1 MFERNEGW
9 GGLRW
14 KNNNRSEPSTPPLPF
29 CGFEWRKKHLPFF
42 CEEVLFRSCL
52 IMSPLGWG
60 PIGSKCQRRADRTPW
75 LKSFSANSKRQSD
88 PSSPSPQLGWLMSS
102 LPLFSRVENVQSDPS
117 ALVTRERGSSSSV
130 FTQFSYAASP
140 AALLLRLVRTVF
152 IVLFIFQSFQHLNQ
166 DFNVIKPKR
175 KFDDYQFC
183 NVFKYTPK
191 STPHPNLADLFIN
204 IADQRTGTHGDGDGP
219 LVWSHS
225 SQESTI

>member
-1 MFERNEGW
+1 MN
-9 GGLRW
+9 
-14 KNNNRSEPSTPPLPF
+14 
-29 CGFEWRKKHLPFF
+29 
-42 CEEVLFRSCL
+42 
-52 IMSPLGWG
+52 
-60 PIGSKCQRRADRTPW
+60 
-75 LKSFSANSKRQSD
+75 
-88 PSSPSPQLGWLMSS
+88 
-102 LPLFSRVENVQSDPS
+102 SDPS

-166 DFNVIKPKR
+166 DFNVINPKR

-204 IADQRTGTHGDGDGP
+204 IADQRTKLFLDQGPMGMRMARWCGHTH
-219 LVWSHS
+219 LRSILFSCMYRYSLSCLFTSLHHS
-225 SQESTI
+225 NDEKT